1 MAYDFSL
8 LHRFAI
14 EGTYLVLD
22 INSGIIHVLSKEAW
36 DFLNTWERC
45 GGDLDRTAAALK
57 KTLGQEDLVAIS
69 SSFIALCEEGSLF
82 SKELSLENYQP
93 REEHIV
99 KALCLHVAHDCNMRC
114 QYCFAG
120 TGPFG
125 AERSLMDAET
135 GKKAFDFLFEASGP
149 RRHLEVDYFGG
160 EPLLNFPVVK
170 ELIKY
175 GQEKAIKAGKIL
187 KQTLTT
193 NALLLNT
200 EIIDFLNKEKVYLI
214 LSIDGRPQVH
224 ERMRPLAGGQGS
236 FPQVDRQIREFVN
249 RQKDETYYVRGTYTH
264 FNVDFSE
271 DILFLVDRGYNRVS
285 LEPVVADPEQDYAL
299 RAEDLPVLKAQYKKL
314 AQKWLEYY
322 KQGRPFQF
330 FHFNLDLN
338 KGPCL
343 LKRLSGCGAGN
354 EYLAVSPSGELYPC
368 HQFMENKD
376 FLLGNVFDGV
386 QNQNL
391 RKTFRQTH
399 VLNKEKCRECWA
411 RFYCGGGCHAN
422 AYNFNKDLSQPY
434 ELGCELQKTR
444 LEYALYV
451 QVKAWEE
458 KTNSLNKG
466 EEMLVERDR

>member
-1 MAYDFSL
+1 MGYDFSL
-8 LHRFAI
+8 LHRFEI

-36 DFLNTWERC
+36 HFLNTWEKC
-45 GGDLDRTAAALK
+45 TGDLEKTVVTLKNVLAA
-57 KTLGQEDLVAIS
+57 EDLREIRNE
-69 SSFIALCEEGSLF
+69 FIALYTEGSLF
-82 SKELSLENYQP
+82 SKDASLENYQP
-93 REEHIV
+93 RQENIV
-99 KALCLHVAHDCNMRC
+99 KALCLHVAHDCNLRC
-114 QYCFAG
+114 KYCFAG

-125 AERSLMDAET
+125 ADRSLMDLET
-135 GKKAFDFLFEASGP
+135 GKKALDFLVTASGP
-149 RRHLEVDYFGG
+149 RQHIEIDYFGG

-175 GQEKAIKAGKIL
+175 GQEKAQRAGKIL

-193 NALLLNT
+193 NAVLLNT
-200 EIIDFLNKEKVYLI
+200 EIIDFLNKENVYLI
-214 LSIDGRPQVH
+214 LSIDGRPEVH
-224 ERMRPLAGGQGS
+224 DRMRPLAGGQES
-236 FPQVDRQIREFVN
+236 FPQVERQIKEFVN

-264 FNVDFSE
+264 FNLDFSE
-271 DILFLVDRGYNRVS
+271 DILFLVEHGYNRVS
-285 LEPVVADPEQDYAL
+285 IEPVVADPKQDYAL
-299 RAEDLPVLKAQYKKL
+299 RTADLPILKEQYKIL

-322 KQGRPFQF
+322 RQGRPFQF
-330 FHFNLDLN
+330 FHFNLDLD

-368 HQFMENKD
+368 HQFMENKA
-376 FLLGNVFDGV
+376 FLLGNVFDGI
-386 QNQNL
+386 QKQTL
-391 RKTFRQTH
+391 RNVFRQAH

-422 AYNFNKDLSQPY
+422 AYNFNRDVYKPY

-458 KTNSLNKG
+458 KNK
-466 EEMLVERDR
+466 